1 MKYAVFF
8 TSFLLNAAIVF
19 LLGTRNVLPLPLGSF
34 LSVQEGVWQNAEPV
48 DINFNGDFKFSGL
61 KGKVDVYLDERLVP
75 HVFAEEENDAYFV
88 QGFLHAKFRLW
99 QMEFQTHAAAGRIS
113 EIIGDKAVSY
123 DRNQRR
129 MGMVFAAEN
138 ALAAM
143 QKDAQTISAVDA
155 YTAGINEYISKLSYS
170 DLPLEYK
177 LLGYQPEKWTNLK
190 SALFTKQ
197 MTQTLAGYDRD
208 FEFTNALK
216 LLGEDN
222 FNILYPSLPDSLYPV
237 IAKGTPYT
245 SPSIALNPPST
256 ADSLYFNRRDTAQ
269 YVEDG
274 TLPYKPNPSNGSN
287 NWAVSGTKT
296 KSGKPILSNDPH
308 LGLTLPS
315 IWFEIQIK
323 TPAFNSYGVS
333 FPGLPGVVIGFN
345 DSIAF
350 GFTNAGRDVKD
361 YHEIQFQDA
370 KKEAYWFDS
379 AWKKTTRRIEK
390 INIKH
395 APAFEDTVAYTV
407 FGPVVYDQSFKTSLT
422 NEKAYALRWVAHDS
436 SNILKM
442 WMLLNRAHNY
452 NDYLAAIN
460 HFNVPGQNMI
470 FSSKSGD
477 IALWQQGNFPMRWK
491 DQGLFVMPGTDS
503 SYMWKGYIPKE
514 ENPHS
519 LNPVEGFVSSA
530 NQRAADSTY
539 PYFIPGSYEVYRAI
553 AINKALASM
562 NNITVKDMQS
572 LQNNNYN
579 VFAEDARPILLKY
592 IIQDGL
598 TVNEKKYL
606 SIIEDWNL
614 SNEPGEMGATCFTAW
629 WDSLHAV
636 VFDDDLSVGETQ
648 LIKPEKFVLLEA
660 LERDSAFA
668 FVDNINTPEKEDI
681 FQQVTTAFKRAA
693 VKLSQLDKEDKLIW
707 AKYKNTTVYHLLK
720 TNAMAFAREGLMNGG
735 GNGIINATQHDH
747 GPSWRMV
754 VEMTSPVNAY
764 GVYPGGQSG
773 NPGSKYYDNFI
784 ADWTKGQYYKLW
796 FMESAAT
803 DGKNCKWK
811 LSFASK

>member
-1 MKYAVFF
+1 MKYFIFLV
-8 TSFLLNAAIVF
+8 SLLLNAAFVYV
-19 LLGTRNVLPLPLGSF
+19 LGTRSVLPLPLGSF
-34 LSVQEGVWQNAEPV
+34 LSVQEGVWQNAEAA
-48 DINFNGDFKFSGL
+48 DEDFNASLRFDDL
-61 KGKVDVYLDERLVP
+61 QGKVDVFLDDRLVP
-75 HVFAEEENDAYFV
+75 HVFAEQENDAYFV

-99 QMEFQTHAAAGRIS
+99 QMEFQTHAAAGRVS
-113 EIIGDKAVSY
+113 EIVGEKAISF

-143 QKDAQTISAVDA
+143 EKDPQTISAIDA
-155 YTAGINEYISKLSYS
+155 YTAGVNAYITSLKTSE
-170 DLPLEYK
+170 LPIEYK

-216 LLGEDN
+216 LLGEEN
-222 FNILYPSLPDSLYPV
+222 FRILFPSIPDSLYPV
-237 IAKGTPYT
+237 IAKGTAYNKPL
-245 SPSIALNPPST
+245 AVLNPPAS
-256 ADSLYFNRRDTAQ
+256 ADALYFNRKDTIQ
-269 YVEDG
+269 FVEDF
-274 TLPYKPNPSNGSN
+274 KPNPSNGSN
-287 NWAVSGTKT
+287 SWVVSGSKT
-296 KSGKPILSNDPH
+296 QSGKPILSNDPH

-345 DSIAF
+345 DSISF

-361 YHEIQFQDA
+361 YYEIQFRDTD
-370 KKEAYWFDS
+370 KKEYWFDS
-379 AWKKTTRRIEK
+379 AWKPTTRRLEQIR
-390 INIKH
+390 IKN
-395 APAFEDTVAYTV
+395 AKTFEDTVAYTV
-407 FGPVVYDQSFKTSLT
+407 FGPVTYDKSFKTDLT
-422 NEKAYALRWVAHDS
+422 AEKAYALKWVAHDT

-442 WMLLNRAHNY
+442 WLMLNRASNY
-452 NDYLAAIN
+452 ADYLEAIG

-470 FSSKSGD
+470 FASKSGD
-477 IALWQQGNFPMRWK
+477 IALWQQGNFPLRWN

-503 SYMWKGYIPKE
+503 SYMWKGYIPNE

-519 LNPVEGFVSSA
+519 LNPTEGYLSSA
-530 NQRAADSTY
+530 NQRAADSSY
-539 PYFIPGSYEVYRAI
+539 PYFMPGSYEVYRPI
-553 AINKALASM
+553 TINRKLASM
-562 NNITVKDMQS
+562 NNITAENMQS

-592 IIQDGL
+592 AIIEQL
-598 TVNEKKYL
+598 SAEEKKYFSL
-606 SIIEDWNL
+606 VASWNL
-614 SNEPGEMGATCFTAW
+614 MNDAEEIAPTCFTAW
-629 WDSLHAV
+629 WDSLHAE
-636 VFDDDLSVGETQ
+636 VFNDELVQEKTP
-648 LIKPEKFVLLEA
+648 LAKPEKFVLLEA
-660 LERDSAFA
+660 LERDSSFK
-668 FVDNINTPEKEDI
+668 FIDNINTPMKEDLYQMVTVALKKASKKLVSLEKEN
-681 FQQVTTAFKRAA
+681 
-693 VKLSQLDKEDKLIW
+693 KLEW

-754 VEMTSPVNAY
+754 VEMTSPTNAY

-773 NPGSKYYDNFI
+773 NPGSKFYDNFI
-784 ADWTKGQYYKLW
+784 DQWAKGAYYKLW
-796 FMESAAT
+796 FMESAAIE
-803 DGKNCKWK
+803 GKKCKWK
-811 LSFASK
+811 MSFASK